1 MVGMVM
7 VPRADLAVD
16 GQHGFSDLPLT
27 TTMMSLGSDSG
38 GSVIFL
44 RGPDAL
50 AAVVEAVA
58 APVSSEPAHAE
69 PATESQNEEQ

>member
-1 MVGMVM
+1 
-7 VPRADLAVD
+7 
-16 GQHGFSDLPLT
+16 
-27 TTMMSLGSDSG
+27 MMSLGSDSG

-44 RGPDAL
+44 RGPEAL

-69 PATESQNEEQ
+69 PATTESQNEEQ